1 MSLELCA
8 GRINYHPDYV
18 SRVFRKET
26 GVTFSEYLS
35 RYRLQMAKIWLAETD
50 MKVAEIADKL
60 QYNIAQNFIRYFRK
74 MENITPGQYRE
85 LHKSTITGYDG

>member
-1 MSLELCA
+1 
-8 GRINYHPDYV
+8 
-18 SRVFRKET
+18 
-26 GVTFSEYLS
+26 
-35 RYRLQMAKIWLAETD
+35 